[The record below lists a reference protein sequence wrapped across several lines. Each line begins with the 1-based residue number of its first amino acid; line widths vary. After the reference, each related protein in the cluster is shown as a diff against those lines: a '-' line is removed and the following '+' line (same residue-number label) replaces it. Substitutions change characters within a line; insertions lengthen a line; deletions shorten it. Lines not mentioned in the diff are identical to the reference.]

1 MNRALSEITNVAAD
15 PTQNLMPAIINAVK
29 TYATEEE
36 IANAMEVVFGTYV
49 EKAIV

>member
-1 MNRALSEITNVAAD
+1 
-15 PTQNLMPAIINAVK
+15 MPSIIDAVK

-36 IANAMEVVFGTYV
+36 IVMAMESVFGTYV

>member
-1 MNRALSEITNVAAD
+1 MASD
-15 PTQNLMPAIINAVK
+15 PTRNLMPAIIAAVK

-36 IANAMEVVFGTYV
+36 IANAMEVVLGTYV